1 MRTVVRFPI
10 VSAVVL
16 GLALPL
22 GGCNSDSNEASMA
35 GTKGVAAPNAPKS
48 QADFYNQQ
56 KAQAQQAKGKPQQ
69 AR

>member
-1 MRTVVRFPI
+1 MRFVLRFPI

-16 GLALPL
+16 GIILPL
-22 GGCNSDSNEASMA
+22 GGCSDSNEASMA
-35 GTKGVAAPNAPKS
+35 GTKGVAPANAPKS
-48 QADFYNQQ
+48 EADFYKQQ